1 MNIVIFSRSIR
12 SGKTT
17 ELQHW
22 LIAQKKVA
30 GILMPDING
39 SRKIWDID
47 TQNVFDIECINPQNN
62 TESLINIGR
71 FYFYTHAFEQANK
84 ILLLALLSKPCW
96 LVIDEVGKLELAD
109 NGFYDALQQIIA
121 VYQQPNVVG
130 KLLLVVRDSLL
141 EAVVQK
147 FNLLQTSYIVV
158 NTLDTLNE
166 FNKLIIE

>member
-1 MNIVIFSRSIR
+1 MI
-12 SGKTT
+12 
-17 ELQHW
+17 E
-22 LIAQKKVA
+22 
-30 GILMPDING
+30 
-39 SRKIWDID
+39 ID
-47 TQNVFDIECINPQNN
+47 DVLLAKMKEQ
-62 TESLINIGR
+62 
-71 FYFYTHAFEQANK
+71 AFEQANK

-109 NGFYDALQQIIA
+109 DGFYDALQQIIA

-141 EAVVQK
+141 EAVAQK

-166 FNKLIIE
+166 FNKQSIE